1 MNRDSIDKKY
11 IWNLDAIYSGVE
23 EFNKDFNEVKDKVDS
38 FLKYESIMLNNGKE
52 FYETLDNY
60 YSVSRK
66 LEKLYMYT
74 HLLFDTDTSDND
86 SQSLRGKVTNL
97 YSDFSKNS
105 YFISVYILKLDYSKI
120 EKFYEE
126 EPKLRKYEKIL
137 KDEFRY
143 KEHTLSDSEEKLLSG
158 LSKILGNNYDTYEL
172 FKDCDLSFGTIKDED
187 GKEVEL
193 TNSNYSVYIESRNI
207 EVRKDAFTTLYETYK
222 QYKNTFASLISN
234 NINEE
239 ITISKIKKYNSAIE
253 CSLYK
258 DEISI
263 DVYNNLVL
271 SVNDG
276 MNVLYKYYD
285 LKKKVLGVDELHLY
299 DIYVSM
305 VNEFSKKYEFDEA
318 IEIVKKALSVLGKE
332 YISILESGINNRWID
347 VYPTK
352 NKRTGGYS
360 SGGYDTYPYILL
372 NYQDKYG
379 DMSTLAHELGH
390 SIHSYYTREN
400 NEYEYGDYSIFVAEV
415 ASTVNE
421 LLLAKY
427 MIKNSSNREEKL
439 YILNK
444 LMELFRATIYRQTMF
459 AEFER
464 DIYAMVEA
472 DEVLTADKLN
482 EKYYE
487 LNKRY
492 FGDNVIID
500 SEIQYEWERIPH
512 FYYNFYVYQ
521 YATGLSCACMIVDN
535 ILSGKENAVKNY
547 IDFLKCG
554 RTKNPIDSLKV
565 AGVDITKKEVVD
577 SAIKM
582 FDDVID
588 EFNELY
594 FKIDK
599 KTLHK

>member
-11 IWNLDAIYSGVE
+11 TWDLNAIYSSVE
-23 EFNKDFNEVKDKVDS
+23 EFNKDFVAVKDMVDD
-38 FLKYESIMLNNGKE
+38 FLKYENVMLKDGKKI
-52 FYETLDNY
+52 YETLEEY

-66 LEKLYMYT
+66 LEKLYSYAN
-74 HLLFDTDTSDND
+74 LLFDTDTSDNN

-105 YFISVYILKLDYSKI
+105 YFISVNILKLDYSDI

-126 EPKLRKYEKIL
+126 EPRLRKYEKIL

-143 KEHTLSDSEEKLLSG
+143 KEHTLSDSEEKLLSS
-158 LSKILGNNYDTYEL
+158 LSKMLGNNYDTYEL
-172 FKDCDLSFGTIKDED
+172 FKDCDLSFGNIKDEE

-193 TNSNYSVYIESRNI
+193 TNSNYSLYIESRDRR
-207 EVRKDAFTTLYETYK
+207 VREDTFKTLYETYK

-239 ITISKIKKYNSAIE
+239 ISISKIKKYNSAIE

-258 DEISI
+258 DEINI
-263 DVYNNLVL
+263 DVYNNLIS

-285 LKKKVLGVDELHLY
+285 LKKKVLGVEELHLY

-305 VNEFSKKYEFDEA
+305 VNEFSKKYDFNEA
-318 IEIVKKALSVLGKE
+318 VEIVKNALSVLGDE
-332 YISILESGINNRWID
+332 YISILESGIKNRWLD
-347 VYPTK
+347 VYPTR

-360 SGGYDTYPYILL
+360 SGSYDTYPYILL

-390 SIHSYYTREN
+390 SIHSYYTRTN

-427 MIKNSSNREEKL
+427 MIKNSSNREEKM

-464 DIYAMVEA
+464 DIYAMAEA

-482 EKYYE
+482 ETYYE
-487 LNKRY
+487 LNKKY
-492 FGDNVIID
+492 FGDNVVID
-500 SEIQYEWERIPH
+500 DEIQYEWERIPH

-521 YATGLSCACMIVDN
+521 YATGLSSACMIVEN
-535 ILSGKENAVKNY
+535 ILSGKEDAVKNY

-582 FDDVID
+582 FDETIND
-588 EFNELY
+588 
-594 FKIDK
+594 FKK
-599 KTLHK
+599 LVR

>member
-1 MNRDSIDKKY
+1 MDRNNIDVKYTWDLDVIYSSID
-11 IWNLDAIYSGVE
+11 D
-23 EFNKDFNEVKDKVDS
+23 FNNDYNEVKDDIED
-38 FLKYESIMLNNGKE
+38 FIKYENIMLNNAKS
-52 FYETLDNY
+52 FYETLEDY
-60 YSVSRK
+60 YAVSRK
-66 LEKLYMYT
+66 LEKLYCYAN
-74 HLLFDTDTSDND
+74 LLFDTDTSDNN

-97 YSDFSKNS
+97 YALFSKNS
-105 YFISVYILKLDYSKI
+105 YFVSVNILKLDYSEI
-120 EKFYEE
+120 EKFYKEE
-126 EPKLRKYEKIL
+126 EGLKKYEKML

-143 KEHTLSDSEEKLLSG
+143 KEHTLSDNEEKLLSS
-158 LSKILGNNYDTYEL
+158 LSKMIGNNYDTYEL
-172 FKDCDLSFGTIKDED
+172 FKDCDLSFGNIKDEE
-187 GKEVEL
+187 GNLVEL
-193 TNSNYSVYIESRNI
+193 TNSNYSLYIESRNR
-207 EVRKDAFTTLYETYK
+207 EVRKDAFETLYKTYK

-239 ITISKIKKYNSAIE
+239 ISISKIKKYNSAIE

-258 DEISI
+258 DEIDLS
-263 DVYNNLVL
+263 VYDNLIS

-276 MNVLYKYYD
+276 LNVLYKYYD

-299 DIYVSM
+299 DAYVSM
-305 VNEFSKKYEFDEA
+305 VKDFNKKYEFDEA
-318 IEIVKKALSVLGKE
+318 VFIVKSALSVLGDE
-332 YISILESGINNRWID
+332 YISILDSGINNRWID

-372 NYQDKYG
+372 NYQDKYN

-390 SIHSYYTREN
+390 SIHSYYSRSN
-400 NEYEYGDYSIFVAEV
+400 NSYEYGDYSIFVAEV

-427 MIKNSSNREEKL
+427 MINNSSNVDEKK

-459 AEFER
+459 AEFEK
-464 DIYAMVEA
+464 DIYAMAEA

-487 LNKRY
+487 LNKKY
-492 FGDNVIID
+492 FGDNVVVD

-512 FYYNFYVYQ
+512 FYYNFYVYK

-535 ILSGKENAVKNY
+535 ILSGKENAVSNY
-547 IDFLKCG
+547 IEFLKCG
-554 RTKNPIDSLKV
+554 RSKNPIDSLKV
-565 AGVDITKKEVVD
+565 AGVDVTKKDVID

-582 FDDVID
+582 FENVID
-588 EFNELY
+588 EFSELS
-594 FKIDK
+594 
-599 KTLHK
+599 

>member
-1 MNRDSIDKKY
+1 MDRNNILEKYTWDLDVIYSSID
-11 IWNLDAIYSGVE
+11 
-23 EFNKDFNEVKDKVDS
+23 EFDKDYDEVKQMVNNIK
-38 FLKYESIMLNNGKE
+38 KYESVMLDNVCN
-52 FYETLDNY
+52 FYETLEFY

-66 LEKLYMYT
+66 IEKLYCYAN
-74 HLLFDTDTSDND
+74 LLFDTDTSDNN

-97 YSDFSKNS
+97 YSELSKNS
-105 YFISVYILKLDYSKI
+105 YFISVNILKLDYSNI

-126 EPKLRKYEKIL
+126 EPKLKKYEKLL

-143 KEHTLSDSEEKLLSG
+143 KEHTLSDSEEKLLSS
-158 LSKILGNNYDTYEL
+158 LSKMLGNNYDTYEL
-172 FKDCDLSFGTIKDED
+172 FKDCDLTFNNIKDEE
-187 GKEVEL
+187 GNEVEL
-193 TNSNYSVYIESRNI
+193 TNSNYSVFIESKNRD
-207 EVRKDAFTTLYETYK
+207 VRRDAFMTLYEKYK

-239 ITISKIKKYNSAIE
+239 ISISKIKKYNSAIE

-258 DEISI
+258 DEIDVS
-263 DVYNNLVL
+263 VYNNLIS

-299 DIYVSM
+299 DVYVSM
-305 VNEFSKKYEFDEA
+305 VSEFSKKYEFDEA
-318 IEIVKKALSVLGKE
+318 VNIVKNSLSVLGEE
-332 YISILESGINNRWID
+332 YISILESGIKNRWID
-347 VYPTK
+347 VYPTR

-427 MIKNSSNREEKL
+427 MVKTSSNKEEKK

-464 DIYAMVEA
+464 DIYFMAEN
-472 DEVLTADKLN
+472 DEVLTADILCD
-482 EKYYE
+482 KYYE

-492 FGDNVIID
+492 FGDDVVVD
-500 SEIQYEWERIPH
+500 DEIRYEWERIPH
-512 FYYNFYVYQ
+512 FYYNFYVYK
-521 YATGLSCACMIVDN
+521 YATGLSCACKIVDD
-535 ILSGKENAVKNY
+535 ILSGKENSVSNY
-547 IDFLKCG
+547 IEFLKCG

-565 AGVDITKKEVVD
+565 AGVDVIKKEVVE

-582 FDDVID
+582 FDEVID
-588 EFNELY
+588 EFNELC
-594 FKIDK
+594 FEN
-599 KTLHK
+599 

>member
-1 MNRDSIDKKY
+1 MDRNNIDVKYTWDLDVIYSSID
-11 IWNLDAIYSGVE
+11 D
-23 EFNKDFNEVKDKVDS
+23 FNNDYNEVKDDIED
-38 FLKYESIMLNNGKE
+38 FIKYENIMLNNAKS
-52 FYETLDNY
+52 FYETLEDY
-60 YSVSRK
+60 YAVSRK
-66 LEKLYMYT
+66 LEKLYCYAN
-74 HLLFDTDTSDND
+74 LLFDTDTSDNN

-97 YSDFSKNS
+97 YALFSKNS
-105 YFISVYILKLDYSKI
+105 YFVSVNILKLDYSEI
-120 EKFYEE
+120 EKFYKEE
-126 EPKLRKYEKIL
+126 EGLKKYEKML

-158 LSKILGNNYDTYEL
+158 LSKMIGNNYDTYEL
-172 FKDCDLSFGTIKDED
+172 FKDCDLSFGNIVDED
-187 GKEVEL
+187 GNEIEL
-193 TNSNYSVYIESRNI
+193 NNSNYSLYIESKDRK
-207 EVRKDAFTTLYETYK
+207 VRKDTFMVLYERYK

-239 ITISKIKKYNSAIE
+239 ISISKIKKYNSAIE

-258 DEISI
+258 DEIEVE
-263 DVYNNLVL
+263 VYNNLVS
-271 SVNDG
+271 SVNEG
-276 MNVLYKYYD
+276 LSVLYKYYD
-285 LKKKVLGVDELHLY
+285 LKKKVLGVEELHLY
-299 DIYVSM
+299 DVYVSM
-305 VNEFSKKYEFDEA
+305 LGEFSKKYEFDDA
-318 IEIVKKALSVLGKE
+318 VEIVKNALSVLGSD
-332 YISILESGINNRWID
+332 YVRVLETGIKNRWVD

-372 NYQDKYG
+372 NYQDKYN

-390 SIHSYYTREN
+390 SIHSYYTRSN
-400 NEYEYGDYSIFVAEV
+400 NDYMYGDYSIFVAEV

-427 MIKNSSNREEKL
+427 MIKNSSEKQEKL

-464 DIYAMVEA
+464 DIYEMAENE
-472 DEVLTADKLN
+472 EVLTADKLC

-487 LNKRY
+487 LNRKY
-492 FGDNVIID
+492 FGDNVVID
-500 SEIQYEWERIPH
+500 DEIRYEWERIPH
-512 FYYNFYVYQ
+512 FYYNFYVYK

-535 ILSGKENAVKNY
+535 ILSGKENAVTNY
-547 IDFLKCG
+547 MEFLKCG
-554 RTKNPIDSLKV
+554 RRKNPIDSLKV
-565 AGVDITKKEVVD
+565 AGVDVTKKEVVD

-582 FDDVID
+582 FDEVID

-594 FKIDK
+594 FEN
-599 KTLHK
+599 

>member
-11 IWNLDAIYSGVE
+11 TWDLDAIYSSVE
-23 EFNKDFNEVKDKVDS
+23 EFNKDYDVVKDMVNNFS
-38 FLKYESIMLNNGKE
+38 KYENIMLNNSQN
-52 FYETLDNY
+52 FYETLEKY

-66 LEKLYMYT
+66 LEKLYNYAN
-74 HLLFDTDTSDND
+74 LLFDTDTSDNNN
-86 SQSLRGKVTNL
+86 QSLRGRVTNL

-105 YFISVYILKLDYSKI
+105 YFISVNILKLDYSEI
-120 EKFYEE
+120 ENFYEE
-126 EPKLRKYEKIL
+126 EPRLRKYEKIL

-143 KEHTLSDSEEKLLSG
+143 KEHTLSDSEEKLLSS
-158 LSKILGNNYDTYEL
+158 LSKMIGNNYDTYEL
-172 FKDCDLSFGTIKDED
+172 FKDCDLSFGNINDEE
-187 GKEVEL
+187 GNEIEL
-193 TNSNYSVYIESRNI
+193 TNSNYSVYIESRDR
-207 EVRKDAFTTLYETYK
+207 EVRRNTFATLYETYK

-253 CSLYK
+253 CSLYE

-263 DVYNNLVL
+263 DVYNNLIS

-285 LKKKVLGVDELHLY
+285 LKKKVLEVDELHLY

-318 IEIVKKALSVLGKE
+318 VEIVKNALSVLGSD
-332 YISILESGINNRWID
+332 YISVLESGISNRWID

-390 SIHSYYTREN
+390 SIHSYYARAN
-400 NEYEYGDYSIFVAEV
+400 NDFEYGNYSIFVAEV

-427 MIKNSSNREEKL
+427 MIKNSSNPEEKK

-464 DIYAMVEA
+464 DIYAMAEA

-492 FGDNVIID
+492 FGNNVVVDNEV
-500 SEIQYEWERIPH
+500 QYEWERIPH
-512 FYYNFYVYQ
+512 FYYNFYVYK
-521 YATGLSCACMIVDN
+521 YATGLSSACMIVDN
-535 ILSGKENAVKNY
+535 ILSGKEDAVKNY
-547 IDFLKCG
+547 IEFLKCG
-554 RTKNPIDSLKV
+554 RTKSPIDSLKV
-565 AGVDITKKEVVD
+565 AGVDITKKEVID